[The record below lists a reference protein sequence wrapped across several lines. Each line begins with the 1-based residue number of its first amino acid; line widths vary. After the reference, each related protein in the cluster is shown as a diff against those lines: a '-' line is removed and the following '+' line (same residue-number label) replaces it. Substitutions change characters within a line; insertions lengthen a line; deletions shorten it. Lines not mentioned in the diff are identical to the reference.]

1 MMYSDQMDQFD
12 VKEDHLNEL
21 RYEFIKSKRYELENL
36 VKKSDYGFT
45 QWDVHLLMIGCV
57 CSVLLV
63 NLITKN
69 ALFALFNLFLL
80 FTLLNV
86 RVSKDSFTQVSS
98 TVLTLF
104 STLMMIIYTSS
115 NRVKNTNDKVGRVL
129 ALLLLVALNVH
140 LVSWLVL
147 DLKLIGKY
155 SCVSNFTFEVNMPKS
170 TEVMAFL
177 TGSLVFSCAIFFTVQ
192 LYSVSYI
199 LFIIAL
205 FAYSSRWRFSLLLEP
220 EYLTILD
227 RIKSPK
233 RFRSSRYS
241 GKYGKKDTSRISK
254 PFGTGRYSSRNFG
267 KSMDIYFFPNVQ
279 SLITF
284 CIIMITL
291 FILIFTLLNNG
302 MLSLRHQPQFNTYLS
317 KFQKLN
323 NNKFIIKMKLLC
335 IYVFMTLFVLAV
347 QFGFYIFYFF
357 KKTNLLSQLLYN
369 KVVFLFSMYSSS
381 NTSYYNLITNENGN
395 KSLGNCGNSLSSRPM
410 LTGRDESSNFNSEG
424 GGTFE
429 SNINNSSTLGS
440 YEANNIVGD
449 AEGGKGNANCH
460 GCHCNNQVNSYPDV
474 KEMKIEAYH
483 LDPWGRVLKV
493 ELLYKRQLSSYSY
506 YRNYLD
512 NDNFSCIVKKLTSS
526 KIVKSLSHKSK
537 SLLERLNTKNNRMR
551 RRLKGS
557 KKAIDHFSFLREDS
571 INEFN
576 HCGLF
581 TCCLQNGGHTSCA
594 HLCNCSNTCDHTT
607 CNCSHH
613 HGCQVGCGVCGVDL
627 LGYRLVSSARL
638 GGASRL
644 NCSELYLFLQN
655 FVLVNHN
662 ERSLYC
668 LLRQN
673 NSLNL
678 LVYQDVYNIVKNKLV
693 KYNREFNKL
702 LDFFIENNL
711 LDNRVLF
718 GSGSNL
724 DHSHLFSHGLYES
737 IKQCNAHGLQ
747 DCNLCNAT
755 NRLDDPNTSGT
766 GLVGG
771 LATTPVAP
779 INLDGIVGNKLE
791 TVEEADLVSRLS
803 IPTEFLSATN
813 RDEALDT
820 CGRMIMEEEEIIS
833 GFNRVSGASS
843 PCYAGRLGEVGGNY
857 AAANPGR
864 ATGYSPFSPGGMGSA
879 LNSPLGFSRSLV
891 QSPVKNANTN
901 SAAMLSGVSTFY
913 GGDRPR
919 LPDLLGPTSPSNNPY
934 LEGAN
939 SLDDNVNASRFG
951 YKGVDNQMNPLLP
964 ISGKLGIGGVDKA
977 PDSKNVSGNVK
988 TKTESY
994 GDTDNYRF
1002 QTFSN
1007 GSTSPMG
1014 RTPSGKLVI
1023 HEETKK
1029 KKKVKYLTRFFNRK
1043 FNSQMSQEDAQN
1055 LARNYENYKLV
1066 NPNTNVSSEVS
1077 SPTRSS
1083 DRADNAN
1090 NTSALLGVT
1099 TANLSTRNDGRSGRL
1114 VLSVNEDDTMEG
1126 GKVTSRQVLAGVVDN
1141 VRAGYEETSPS
1152 NIREGFRTSGN
1163 ANNTVKS
1170 SNTDVNN
1177 YGTTSGSNM
1186 YNGGSTNDGNMLGES
1201 GDHTDAA
1208 NSPNKDYELEHVVNS
1223 MHSYKKTFSS
1233 GNMKK
1238 YTNLRVKKL
1247 QLDNN
1252 FNNNYIYT
1260 RTIKFST
1267 ANKYMITNDSTGTNP
1282 IRGGSPSL
1290 GSPSK
1295 GATLV
1300 NLGTSRPSSPSR
1312 VQVDQGREELPE
1324 VKSTPL
1330 TPNRANLYGSTV
1342 DSVMAELMADTRIGA
1357 STPSR
1362 ITDEKYST
1370 NTSPNRLNNN
1380 SDLNVNLSG
1389 RTAGT
1394 GRTGRF
1400 DVEDESVEVKVNSIM
1415 DDLMKD
1421 LNLDSF

>member
-12 VKEDHLNEL
+12 VKEDRLNEL

-36 VKKSDYGFT
+36 VRKSDYGFT

-86 RVSKDSFTQVSS
+86 RASKDSFTQVSS
-98 TVLTLF
+98 TVLILF
-104 STLMMIIYTSS
+104 STLMMIIYTSTH
-115 NRVKNTNDKVGRVL
+115 RVKNTNDKVGRVL
-129 ALLLLVALNVH
+129 ALMLLVALNVH

-155 SCVSNFTFEVNMPKS
+155 SCVSNFTFEVNIPKS
-170 TEVMAFL
+170 TELMAFL
-177 TGSLVFSCAIFFTVQ
+177 TGSLMFSCAIFFTVQ

-199 LFIIAL
+199 LFIIAV
-205 FAYSSRWRFSLLLEP
+205 FAYSSRWRFSMLLEP
-220 EYLTILD
+220 EYLTIMD

-241 GKYGKKDTSRISK
+241 GKYGKKN
-254 PFGTGRYSSRNFG
+254 TGRVSKGLENGKYSSRNSG
-267 KSMDIYFFPNVQ
+267 DSMEIYFFPNVQ

-302 MLSLRHQPQFNTYLS
+302 VLSLRHQPQFNTYLS
-317 KFQKLN
+317 SFINLN
-323 NNKFIIKMKLLC
+323 KNRFIIKMKLLC
-335 IYVFMTLFVLAV
+335 IYVFITLFVLAV
-347 QFGFYIFYFF
+347 QFAFYILYFF
-357 KKTNLLSQLLYN
+357 TKTSFLSQLLYN

-381 NTSYYNLITNENGN
+381 NSSYYNLIANENGN
-395 KSLGNCGNSLSSRPM
+395 KSLG
-410 LTGRDESSNFNSEG
+410 RDVNSNFNSEG
-424 GGTFE
+424 TFE
-429 SNINNSSTLGS
+429 SNIKNSSTLGS
-440 YEANNIVGD
+440 YDGNNISGNS
-449 AEGGKGNANCH
+449 EGGKGNVNCN
-460 GCHCNNQVNSYPDV
+460 GCHLNHAVNSYPDV

-493 ELLYKRQLSSYSY
+493 ELLCRRQLTSYSY
-506 YRNYLD
+506 YQNYLD
-512 NDNFSCIVKKLTSS
+512 NDNFSYMVKKLTSS

-537 SLLERLNTKNNRMR
+537 SLLERLNTKNNRMM
-551 RRLKGS
+551 RRLKRG
-557 KKAIDHFSFLREDS
+557 KKSIDPFSFLREDS

-576 HCGLF
+576 QCGLF
-581 TCCLQNGGHTSCA
+581 TCCLQNGGHTTCG
-594 HLCNCSNTCDHTT
+594 HLCNCSNTCDHTS

-613 HGCQVGCGVCGVDL
+613 HGFHVGCGVCGLDL
-627 LGYRLVSSARL
+627 LGHQLLSSFRL
-638 GGASRL
+638 GGSSRL

-655 FVLVNHN
+655 YVLVNHN

-668 LLRQN
+668 FLRQN
-673 NSLNL
+673 HDLNL
-678 LVYQDVYNIVKNKLV
+678 LVHQDVYHLVKNKLA

-711 LDNRVLF
+711 LDNRDLF
-718 GSGSNL
+718 GGGSNL
-724 DHSHLFSHGLYES
+724 VDHSHLFSHGLYES
-737 IKQCNAHGLQ
+737 NKTCNAHGLQ
-747 DCNLCNAT
+747 DCNFCNAT
-755 NRLDDPNTSGT
+755 NRLDDPNTPAT
-766 GLVGG
+766 GMVGG
-771 LATTPVAP
+771 LATTPVEP
-779 INLDGIVGNKLE
+779 INLDGVVGKKLE
-791 TVEEADLVSRLS
+791 TVEEADFVSRLS

-820 CGRMIMEEEEIIS
+820 CERAMIEEEEIIS

-843 PCYAGRLGEVGGNY
+843 PVYAGRPGEVCGNY
-857 AAANPGR
+857 ATGNLGS
-864 ATGYSPFSPGGMGSA
+864 ATSYSPGGPGGKGST

-891 QSPVKNANTN
+891 QSPVKSVDTN
-901 SAAMLSGVSTFY
+901 GAGMLSGVTTFY
-913 GGDRPR
+913 GGDRLR
-919 LPDLLGPTSPSNNPY
+919 LLDLLGPTSPNNNPY

-939 SLDDNVNASRFG
+939 SLDDYVNASRFG
-951 YKGVDNQMNPLLP
+951 HKGADNQVNPLLAV
-964 ISGKLGIGGVDKA
+964 SDNLGTGAVDKET
-977 PDSKNVSGNVK
+977 DSKIVSGTVK
-988 TKTESY
+988 DNTRSY
-994 GDTDNYRF
+994 ADIDNYTS
-1002 QTFSN
+1002 QTVSN

-1014 RTPSGKLVI
+1014 KTPSGKLLI

-1043 FNSQMSQEDAQN
+1043 FNSQMSQEDEQN

-1066 NPNTNVSSEVS
+1066 NSNTSFSSEVS

-1083 DRADNAN
+1083 GRASNPG

-1099 TANLSTRNDGRSGRL
+1099 EANLSTPNDAINGRL
-1114 VLSVNEDDTMEG
+1114 VLAVNEDDAMEG
-1126 GKVTSRQVLAGVVDN
+1126 GKVSSRQVAAGVTDN
-1141 VRAGYEETSPS
+1141 APDDYEEPSPS
-1152 NIREGFRTSGN
+1152 NIPEGASTTNN
-1163 ANNTVKS
+1163 ADNTVKS
-1170 SNTDVNN
+1170 SNTDVSN
-1177 YGTTSGSNM
+1177 YGTTSASNM
-1186 YNGGSTNDGNMLGES
+1186 HNGGSTDYVNMLGES

-1208 NSPNKDYELEHVVNS
+1208 KAANKNYELEHVVNS

-1233 GNMKK
+1233 GNVKK

-1267 ANKYMITNDSTGTNP
+1267 ANKYMIANDSTGTNP
-1282 IRGGSPSL
+1282 IRAGSPSL
-1290 GSPSK
+1290 GSPNR

-1300 NLGTSRPSSPSR
+1300 KLGSSRASSPSR
-1312 VQVDQGREELPE
+1312 LQVDQGREGLPD
-1324 VKSTPL
+1324 VKSTQH
-1330 TPNRANLYGSTV
+1330 TPNRANLHGSMV
-1342 DSVMAELMADTRIGA
+1342 DSVMAELMEDSGIGA
-1357 STPSR
+1357 ISPSR
-1362 ITDEKYST
+1362 LSEEKYST
-1370 NTSPNRLNNN
+1370 NTTPNRFNNN
-1380 SDLNVNLSG
+1380 SDPNVNLTG

-1394 GRTGRF
+1394 GRTEQF

-1421 LNLDSF
+1421 LNLDSL